1 MPQAMHSIGN
11 KFKKLRELR
20 NFTQSHMA
28 EQLGISQ
35 SSYSTIENGEQDI
48 TLSRLEEI
56 SKLLGMRVED
66 VITFDE
72 KMVFN
77 IATQNHSQNGYAN
90 SFQQTFNHS
99 DKWEELYRE
108 MSALRER
115 VGYLEGVIEGIKVKS

>member
-77 IATQNHSQNGYAN
+77 ISNSKNGVGYVHQNTVSN
-90 SFQQTFNHS
+90 
-99 DKWEELYRE
+99 DEKWEELYRE

-115 VGYLEGVIEGIKVKS
+115 VGYLEGIIEGIKVR

>member
-77 IATQNHSQNGYAN
+77 ISNSKNGVGYVQQNTVSN
-90 SFQQTFNHS
+90 
-99 DKWEELYRE
+99 DEKWEELYRE